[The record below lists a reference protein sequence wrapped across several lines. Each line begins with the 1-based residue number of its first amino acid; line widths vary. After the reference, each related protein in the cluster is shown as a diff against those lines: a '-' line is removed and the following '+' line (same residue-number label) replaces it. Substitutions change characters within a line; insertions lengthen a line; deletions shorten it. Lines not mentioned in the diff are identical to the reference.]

1 MDVRRARRGTA
12 MNLRPNIHVPARAL
26 CIALLLATSALASA
40 REPIATTVAAVPAHG
55 IIGVEE
61 RHLDPG
67 HWIRLLGADAERPY
81 LDADAIAAHNARLLA
96 EDDSVRDMAE
106 FPLEV
111 DGAQVR
117 AWIEA
122 LSERPTAE
130 RYDVEGKPVERG
142 FFDTLERDMALD
154 AIPDRVQPRFGLAV
168 DRADLRA
175 FPTTRRIFSTAGDV
189 DIDRLQESGLFPG
202 DALAVLHTTADGSWS
217 FVASDRYLAWME
229 TSRLATGTR
238 EQTAA
243 YRNRTPSLLVT
254 GATART
260 VFNPVRPDISELQL
274 DMGVRV
280 PVLADWP
287 ADGQVH
293 GQHPAFGHVIELP
306 ARRADGSLEF
316 VPALLPRTA
325 EVAAEPLP
333 LTPAN
338 LIRQGF
344 RFLGERYGWG
354 HSFNARDCSGFVSEI
369 YRSMGVQLPRNTRD
383 QAVSPAF
390 DKTVLSAESTREERL
405 AAVADM
411 QVGDLIYIPGHVMM
425 MIGRDNGMTYVIHDT
440 SGTGYRGADGDY
452 VRMSLSGVVVT
463 ALEPM
468 MSGRETDTIDR
479 ITSIVRI
486 R

>member
-1 MDVRRARRGTA
+1 MG
-12 MNLRPNIHVPARAL
+12 LRPNLPLPARAL
-26 CIALLLATSALASA
+26 CIALLLATGALAHA
-40 REPIATTVAAVPAHG
+40 RAPAASTPELATPAHG
-55 IIGVEE
+55 IVGLAD
-61 RHLDPG
+61 RHLDPEYWVRKAGG
-67 HWIRLLGADAERPY
+67 HADRVLLDPAAIRAQ
-81 LDADAIAAHNARLLA
+81 NARLLA
-96 EDDSVRDMAE
+96 EDDSVRDMAA
-106 FPLEV
+106 FAGEV
-111 DGAQVR
+111 DGTQVR

-122 LSERPTAE
+122 LSERPTAD
-130 RYDVEGKPVERG
+130 RYDIHGDRVDPAFFDSLERG
-142 FFDTLERDMALD
+142 MALE
-154 AIPDRVQPRFGLAV
+154 AIPARVQPRFGLAV
-168 DRADLRA
+168 QRADLRA

-189 DIDRLQESGLFPG
+189 DIDRLQESALFPG

-217 FVASDRYLAWME
+217 FVASDRYMAWME

-238 EQTAA
+238 EQMAG
-243 YRNRTPSLLVT
+243 YRSRTPSLLVT

-260 VFNPVRPDISELQL
+260 VFNPVRPDVSELQL

-280 PVLADWP
+280 PLLVDWP
-287 ADGQVH
+287 AREQVH

-306 ARRADGSLEF
+306 ARRDDGSLEF

-325 EVAAEPLP
+325 EVSADPLP

-383 QAVSPAF
+383 QAVSPALE
-390 DKTVLSAESTREERL
+390 KTVLTAGSTRAERL

-425 MIGRDNGMTYVIHDT
+425 MIGRDDGMTYVIHDT
-440 SGTGYRGADGDY
+440 SGTGYRDADGDY
-452 VRMSLSGVVVT
+452 VRMPLSGVVVT

-468 MSGRETDTIDR
+468 MSGRDTDTIDR